1 MRAWIR
7 RPRTSIRRLVSGEP
21 PCVCGSPAAARREEA
36 DDRAIV
42 TEDQQAPAAA
52 SSQTDDAGS
61 GVRALS
67 IPFVRTFPVL
77 ADEIRPLGLL
87 ADRPRRSVRGKRPMF
102 TDDLA
107 DSAIHVAVAVH
118 RQDLLLDPLAQPP
131 RPHFDARVVLPAL
144 AGRLL
149 IQPPSV
155 TVLLSLPLSTIPDPV
170 QTRACATMCTHDGKE
185 KPVVSRGFLSGAYR
199 DRTGDLRLAKPALS
213 QLS

>member
-7 RPRTSIRRLVSGEP
+7 RPSTSNRRLVSGEP
-21 PCVCGSPAAARREEA
+21 PGVCSSPAAARREEA

-118 RQDLLLDPLAQPP
+118 SQDLLLDPLAQPP
-131 RPHFDARVVLPAL
+131 RPHFDARVVLRPL
-144 AGRLL
+144 PEGCLSSRLPSL
-149 IQPPSV
+149 CSCHYLCRRFQIRSKLERAQPCAHTMAKRNPPFPEGFSV
-155 TVLLSLPLSTIPDPV
+155 
-170 QTRACATMCTHDGKE
+170 E
-185 KPVVSRGFLSGAYR
+185 
-199 DRTGDLRLAKPALS
+199 RTGIEPVTSGLQSRRSPKLS
-213 QLS
+213 